1 MMPPFFDYPA
11 TLLIAAP
18 LVIVFAYF
26 IFGISGFG
34 SAIVAIPLLA
44 HWLPLTFLVP
54 LFVLLDFS
62 ASLAVGRRAA
72 AHVAKDEIKWLA
84 PCMLIGIALGVTL
97 LVSLPREPLLIT
109 LGIFA
114 CLVGVQNLASPGF
127 KGHISQIWSV
137 PAGVVGGALGAL
149 FGTGGPV
156 YVIYLSKR
164 LADKSRIRAT
174 VSLMITLSTIL
185 RIASYL
191 IGGLLLSAKLLLAAL
206 VLLPLAFLGI
216 ALGTR
221 LHLGLTEVQTRRMIG
236 VLLLL
241 SGTSLLYRNL

>member
-1 MMPPFFDYPA
+1 MPIFDYPA
-11 TLLIAAP
+11 TLLIVAP

-26 IFGISGFG
+26 VFGIGGFG

-54 LFVLLDFS
+54 LFVVLDFT
-62 ASLAVGRRAA
+62 ASLTVGRRAA
-72 AHVAKDEIKWLA
+72 AHVAKDEVKWLA
-84 PCMLIGIALGVTL
+84 PCMLIGIVLGVTL
-97 LVSLPREPLLIT
+97 LVSLPQAPLLIT

-114 CLVGVQNLASPGF
+114 CLVGIQNLLSPHF
-127 KGHISQIWSV
+127 KGHISKFWSV
-137 PAGVVGGALGAL
+137 PAGLVGGALSAL

-164 LADKSRIRAT
+164 LADKSQVRAT
-174 VSLMITLSTIL
+174 VSVMITLSTVL
-185 RIASYL
+185 RIVSYL
-191 IGGLLLSAKLLLAAL
+191 IGGLLLSAKLLLTAL
-206 VLLPLAFLGI
+206 LLLPLAFLGI

-221 LHLGLTEVQTRRMIG
+221 LHLGLSDVQTRRMIG
-236 VLLLL
+236 ILLLL

>member
-1 MMPPFFDYPA
+1 MPLFDYST

-18 LVIVFAYF
+18 LIIIFAYF
-26 IFGISGFG
+26 IFGIGGFG

-54 LFVLLDFS
+54 LFVVLDFC
-62 ASLAVGRRAA
+62 ASLTVARRAA
-72 AHVAKDEIKWLA
+72 VHLAKDEIKWLA
-84 PCMLIGIALGVTL
+84 PCMLIGIVLGVTL
-97 LVSLPREPLLIT
+97 LISLPPAPLLIT

-114 CLVGVQNLASPGF
+114 CLVGVQNLVSPRF
-127 KGHISQIWSV
+127 KGSISRLWSV

-156 YVIYLSKR
+156 YVVYLAKR
-164 LADKSRIRAT
+164 LADKSKIRAT
-174 VSLMITLSTIL
+174 VSMMITLSTIV
-185 RIASYL
+185 RIVSYL
-191 IGGLLLSAKLLLAAL
+191 IGGLLLSAKLLLTAL
-206 VLLPLAFLGI
+206 LLLPLALLGI

-221 LHLGLTEVQTRRMIG
+221 LHLGLTDVQTRRVIG

-241 SGTSLLYRNL
+241 SGSSLLYRNL

>member
-1 MMPPFFDYPA
+1 MMPIFDYPA
-11 TLLIAAP
+11 TLLIVAP

-26 IFGISGFG
+26 VFGIGGFG

-54 LFVLLDFS
+54 LFVVLDFT
-62 ASLAVGRRAA
+62 ASLTVGRRAA
-72 AHVAKDEIKWLA
+72 AHVARDEIKWLA
-84 PCMLIGIALGVTL
+84 PCMLIGIVLGVTL
-97 LVSLPREPLLIT
+97 LVSLPQAPLLIT

-114 CLVGVQNLASPGF
+114 CLVGIQNLASPHF
-127 KGHISQIWSV
+127 KGRISKFWSI
-137 PAGVVGGALGAL
+137 PAGVAGGALGAL

-164 LADKSRIRAT
+164 LADKSQVRAT
-174 VSLMITLSTIL
+174 VSVMITLSTIL

-191 IGGLLLSAKLLLAAL
+191 IGGLLLSAKLLFTAL
-206 VLLPLAFLGI
+206 LLLPLAFLGI

-221 LHLGLTEVQTRRMIG
+221 LHLGLSDVQTRRMIG
-236 VLLLL
+236 ILLLL
-241 SGTSLLYRNL
+241 SGTSLLYRHL